1 MKDICIT
8 YTYHRTLTYM
18 EEDASIGHLNI
29 SVSDEVADYLL
40 KEDDFRPLMGRQ
52 LTQCDTAVANMIC
65 WLADLSEQVIRMEDK
80 ILSIK
85 PA

>member
-40 KEDDFRPLMGRQ
+40 KEDDFRPLMGRHC
-52 LTQCDTAVANMIC
+52 LLYTSDA
-65 WLADLSEQVIRMEDK
+65 ADEL
-80 ILSIK
+80 
-85 PA
+85 